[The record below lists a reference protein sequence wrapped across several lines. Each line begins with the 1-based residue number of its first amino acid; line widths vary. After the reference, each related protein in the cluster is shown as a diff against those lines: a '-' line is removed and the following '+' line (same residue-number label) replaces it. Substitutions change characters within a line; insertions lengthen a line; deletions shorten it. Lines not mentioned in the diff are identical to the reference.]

1 MVSFRLSTRADADIL
16 EIVAYTVKRFGIEQ
30 GRRYHD
36 GLKRTFQVLAEHPAK
51 GRAADDIAPGLRRWN
66 YQSHVVFFRLDR
78 DGVVIV
84 RVLHQAMD
92 TARHSMKDD

>member
-1 MVSFRLSTRADADIL
+1 MASYRLSKRADADIL
-16 EIVAYTVKRFGIEQ
+16 EIVAFTVKRFGIEQ

-36 GLKRTFQVLAEHPAK
+36 GLRRVFQVLAEHPTR
-51 GRAADDIAPGLRRWN
+51 GRGAGELAPNLRRWK
-66 YQSHVVFFRLDR
+66 YESHTVFYVPEPQGIL
-78 DGVVIV
+78 IV

>member
-1 MVSFRLSTRADADIL
+1 MASFRLSTRADADIL
-16 EIVAYTVKRFGIEQ
+16 EIVAYTVKCFGIEQ

-36 GLKRTFQVLAEHPAK
+36 GLKRAFQALAEHPTR
-51 GRAADDIAPGLRRWN
+51 GRDAAELAPNLRRWK
-66 YQSHVVFFRLDR
+66 YESHMVFFVREPQGIL
-78 DGVVIV
+78 IV